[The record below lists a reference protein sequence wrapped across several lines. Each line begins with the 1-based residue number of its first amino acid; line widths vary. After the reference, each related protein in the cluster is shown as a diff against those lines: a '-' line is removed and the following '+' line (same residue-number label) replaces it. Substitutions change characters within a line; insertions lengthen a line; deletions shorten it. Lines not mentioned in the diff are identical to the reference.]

1 MNNPMEKKKQTYLT
15 FYKDGIY
22 DAVLNQKINPD
33 KKFSMYYKR
42 GFEDGLPLRELIEQY
57 GIDKIGADNDW

>member
-33 KKFSMYYKR
+33 KKFSAYYKR
-42 GFEDGLPLRELIEQY
+42 GFGDGLELRKLIEEY
-57 GIDKIGADNDW
+57 GINNIGADNDR

>member
-33 KKFSMYYKR
+33 KKDFS
-42 GFEDGLPLRELIEQY
+42 FVNNE
-57 GIDKIGADNDW
+57 